1 MFIDTHCH
9 LSREYYDDIDLVVKE
24 NRDSNIGKI
33 VISGCE
39 IDSFQ
44 EAVLIAKQY
53 EDVYLSLGF
62 HPSEASLVSNSHL
75 ETLERQLDNEKVV
88 AIGEIG
94 LDYHYGKENIIEQK
108 NLFEQQL
115 LLAEKFHL
123 PVIIHSRDATK
134 DTIDILKMHHVKGII
149 HCFSGSLETARE
161 YIEMGFLLG
170 IGGVLTFKNSHLP
183 QVLFSIDLSHI
194 VLETDSPYL
203 APTPY
208 RGEKNSS
215 KYIPVIASKIAEI
228 KQVSLEEVM
237 KITTHNATSLFD
249 FS

>member
-75 ETLERQLDNEKVV
+75 EALERQLDNEKVV

>member
-75 ETLERQLDNEKVV
+75 EALERQLDNEKVV

-183 QVLFSIDLSHI
+183 QVLSSIDLSHI